1 MGIRLI
7 PATDVFPEA
16 SRWGRWKEP
25 GGESDAAGNVEGITV
40 NDDRMQIL
48 KMVQEGT
55 ITAEEAAKLLSALD
69 SSAKD
74 QGGPPRDGKARWIRV
89 RVTDLQTGKRKV
101 NVNIPIA
108 LAEVGARMGMRFGA
122 KGGTDMGD
130 FNLTEIMN
138 MVRDGA
144 QGKMVDVEDLEDNE
158 HVEVYV
164 D

>member
-1 MGIRLI
+1 
-7 PATDVFPEA
+7 
-16 SRWGRWKEP
+16 
-25 GGESDAAGNVEGITV
+25 
-40 NDDRMQIL
+40 MQIL

-55 ITAEEAAKLLSALD
+55 ITAEEASKLLSALD

-74 QGGPPRDGKARWIRV
+74 QGAPSRDGKPRWIRV
-89 RVTDLQTGKRKV
+89 RVTDLQTGRRKV

-122 KGGTDMGD
+122 KQGADMGD

-158 HVEVYV
+158 HVEVFV